1 MNKYS
6 AFIVCISILLV
17 FKRKDVE
24 SYNVDSGIYG

>member
-1 MNKYS
+1 
-6 AFIVCISILLV
+6 VCISILLV